1 MLKQLSNQLLILFDF
16 SFVFTFLELKL
27 LSKFVDFFFLLVQD
41 LNFLFFAWLITPV
54 SNVVVNFLDV
64 LLVLLNCFGHVQQ
77 FFVHLLQNNVV
88 FFDAVLKAFSRFGK
102 RQIQIVGLEL
112 EVLLL
117 FDKHNSLFFQ
127 MLSSLLQSVLAKTHL
142 CIAESVVD
150 FFKLVSGGINVLDQH
165 LVFFFQFLVII
176 PLFWVQVVQ
185 SCLVLELNLLNLL
198 FIMLDLVFHVLFL
211 AKQVIK
217 VISLFII
224 LIFNVHIQSFNIFW
238 LCVTSVFV

>member
-41 LNFLFFAWLITPV
+41 LKFLFFAWLITPV

-117 FDKHNSLFFQ
+117 FDKHN
-127 MLSSLLQSVLAKTHL
+127 
-142 CIAESVVD
+142 
-150 FFKLVSGGINVLDQH
+150 
-165 LVFFFQFLVII
+165 
-176 PLFWVQVVQ
+176 
-185 SCLVLELNLLNLL
+185 
-198 FIMLDLVFHVLFL
+198 
-211 AKQVIK
+211 
-217 VISLFII
+217 
-224 LIFNVHIQSFNIFW
+224 
-238 LCVTSVFV
+238 